1 MSHFQTIGEELQ
13 EDLRQAQLEAAEGD
27 TATKTPKPEL
37 VYYGGHVGVVGAEH
51 FDLSPAEAGWAD

>member
-1 MSHFQTIGEELQ
+1 MSYFQTIGEELQ
-13 EDLRQAQLEAAEGD
+13 EDLRKAQAEAAEVAAD
-27 TATKTPKPEL
+27 AQPPKPEL